1 MRFASSSPTRTS
13 RSRPSGTPSTPF
25 RAVELDLAEIKTSIG
40 SELESTRTQFSA
52 EIAHLTALVDRALNS
67 GPSASADGTPEVNRP
82 PGSGAGGQ
90 FGHGVMNQHRGT
102 VCAFGAPP
110 LVGGTNS
117 GRSFSSLHMGGKL
130 TVSDASSSTPR
141 VELPHFDGNNPKLW
155 QRRCEEYFHRWNSP
169 ATQWVSYGTSQF
181 VGAAATWLESFLAK
195 SPQAGWEELVLAVQ
209 ARFMRNQHQV
219 LLRRLYHIA
228 QSGSVED
235 YVQRYSSLVD
245 QITAYDARSDPLN
258 LLTRFLDGLKPG
270 VRVLVAIQQ
279 PPDLDTAYT
288 MALLYEEMGDGST
301 AWNSQ
306 YSPSPTTRRAHVH
319 QPQPLPQPPAH
330 GISKTVEEKK
340 NSEAARGSVE
350 DKWTH
355 LKEFRRSKGLCFVCG
370 EKWGRD
376 HLCKT
381 AIQLH
386 VVQEMI
392 EYLQRQ
398 MMRAYLKLRI

>member
-1 MRFASSSPTRTS
+1 MREGPCTRCSSSTPRRRTRK
-13 RSRPSGTPSTPF
+13 RFLAHKKEVLDAVRIF
-25 RAVELDLAEIKTSIG
+25 VADMNKQIKAVENSIDSVQAAVEIDLAEIKTSIG
-40 SELESTRTQFSA
+40 SELESTRSHISA
-52 EIAHLTALVDRALNS
+52 ETAQLSASVERALNS
-67 GPSASADGTPEVNRP
+67 GPSASADGTPVVNRP

-90 FGHGVMNQHRGT
+90 IGHCGTNQHRGT

-110 LVGGTNS
+110 PVGGTNLD
-117 GRSFSSLHMGGKL
+117 RNFSSLHMGGKL
-130 TVSDASSSTPR
+130 VVSDASSSAPH
-141 VELPHFDGNNPKLW
+141 VELPQFDGNNPKLW

-209 ARFMRNQHQV
+209 GRFMRNQHQV

-228 QSGSVED
+228 QYGSVED
-235 YVQRYSSLVD
+235 YAQRYSSLVD
-245 QITAYDARSDPLN
+245 QITAYDARSDPLS

-279 PPDLDTAYT
+279 PPNLDIAYT
-288 MALLYEEMGDGST
+288 MALLYEDMGDGST

-306 YSPSPTTRRAHVH
+306 SSPSLATRRAHVH
-319 QPQPLPQPPAH
+319 QPQPLPQSPARW
-330 GISKTVEEKK
+330 ISKTIEEKK
-340 NSEAARGSVE
+340 NSEAVRGSVE

-370 EKWGRD
+370 EKWG
-376 HLCKT
+376 
-381 AIQLH
+381 
-386 VVQEMI
+386 
-392 EYLQRQ
+392 
-398 MMRAYLKLRI
+398 